1 MSFLHDKKKRTKE
14 VCSKHIDQLLK
25 FTSSVEK
32 STADAS
38 RLLMNFPST
47 FHVDSL
53 RKESW
58 GYDETYAKQTHSI
71 DDMARNFLSLP
82 STLIVHL
89 LKTSQG
95 WKRSFHTLRPFYCQA
110 AATDWQT
117 HRNHWPEERRK
128 EEKYDERR
136 GKIRVGNFMV
146 MFSFPTCL
154 FMCCSLCWPI
164 SLTHNTVLFECR
176 PWRHHPWS
184 AYGHHAILRI

>member
-1 MSFLHDKKKRTKE
+1 MSFLHDKKKSKKE

-38 RLLMNFPST
+38 RLFMNFPST

-117 HRNHWPEERRK
+117 HKNHWPEERRK
-128 EEKYDERR
+128 EEKTSRDEE
-136 GKIRVGNFMV
+136 KSVWEISWSCSV
-146 MFSFPTCL
+146 FPHVCL
-154 FMCCSLCWPI
+154 CVVLFYAQYG
-164 SLTHNTVLFECR
+164 LFECR